1 MGQTTTTHGHILM
14 DLVPL
19 DKEQTPTETPMGTDS
34 YSTYSHTVMQ
44 GPTPVKLYWLQQV
57 NCWEWIS
64 LPSEWK
70 VTLHVCIETFNTT
83 MSCCSVVHCGR
94 LLFKKI
100 QKYIH
105 IT

>member
-1 MGQTTTTHGHILM
+1 MGQTTTTHGHVLT

-44 GPTPVKLYWLQQV
+44 GPTPVKLDWLQQV
-57 NCWEWIS
+57 NYWEWIS

-70 VTLHVCIETFNTT
+70 VYTHIYML
-83 MSCCSVVHCGR
+83 
-94 LLFKKI
+94 
-100 QKYIH
+100 YIH
-105 IT
+105 STNLYYIDGKEHVITSVHSPLVSNP